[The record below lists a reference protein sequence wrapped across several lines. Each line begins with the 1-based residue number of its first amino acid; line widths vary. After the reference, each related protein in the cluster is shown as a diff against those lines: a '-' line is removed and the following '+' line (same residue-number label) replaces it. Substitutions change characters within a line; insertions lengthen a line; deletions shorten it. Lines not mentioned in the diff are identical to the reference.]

1 MKLEEGAILL
11 DSVFSEVVY
20 YRLLLEKEYSKE
32 KVDNNQKNENVGKY
46 NVFAKMSNKIK
57 ENTQNK
63 YNERIDNIN
72 KEIDNLLEKNPKL
85 NKDLTEDM
93 LAKDLID
100 FFKNDKNNFLKE
112 LFSILIISDETYK
125 YEFND
130 EELKKLSLLI
140 YNDEK
145 RLNNSFKE
153 FNQIT
158 KAISSRTIEKKD
170 DVIKDALKLII
181 IRFISEGSLKEISS
195 SKDSKDLSLLVTY
208 GLDSNNLDKDYIMN
222 LYYTMGYDYISLS
235 LGIKT
240 YLLVRAKYEIS
251 NIDYSAM
258 LSPIIDVLMD
268 ISKKSCKQ
276 LLIDN
281 DNIEINKKLMEII
294 DKVIN
299 YLIKEFKL

>member
-20 YRLLLEKEYSKE
+20 YRLLLENKYSKE

-130 EELKKLSLLI
+130 EELKKLS
-140 YNDEK
+140 
-145 RLNNSFKE
+145 
-153 FNQIT
+153 
-158 KAISSRTIEKKD
+158 
-170 DVIKDALKLII
+170 
-181 IRFISEGSLKEISS
+181 
-195 SKDSKDLSLLVTY
+195 
-208 GLDSNNLDKDYIMN
+208 
-222 LYYTMGYDYISLS
+222 
-235 LGIKT
+235 
-240 YLLVRAKYEIS
+240 
-251 NIDYSAM
+251 
-258 LSPIIDVLMD
+258 
-268 ISKKSCKQ
+268 
-276 LLIDN
+276 
-281 DNIEINKKLMEII
+281 
-294 DKVIN
+294 
-299 YLIKEFKL
+299 

>member
-1 MKLEEGAILL
+1 MKLEEGVILL

-20 YRLLLEKEYSKE
+20 YRLLLENKYSKE

-208 GLDSNNLDKDYIMN
+208 GLDSNDLDKDYIMN

>member
-20 YRLLLEKEYSKE
+20 YRLLLENKYSKE

-208 GLDSNNLDKDYIMN
+208 GLDSNVLDKEYIMN

>member
-20 YRLLLEKEYSKE
+20 YRLLLENKYSKE

-208 GLDSNNLDKDYIMN
+208 GLDSNDLDKDYIMN

>member
-11 DSVFSEVVY
+11 DSVISEVVY

-170 DVIKDALKLII
+170 DVIIDALKLII

-208 GLDSNNLDKDYIMN
+208 GLDSNDLDKDYIMN

>member
-20 YRLLLEKEYSKE
+20 YRLLLENKYSKE

-46 NVFAKMSNKIK
+46 NVFSKMSNKIK

-208 GLDSNNLDKDYIMN
+208 GLDSNDLDKDYIMN

>member
-125 YEFND
+125 YEFSD

-170 DVIKDALKLII
+170 DVIIDALKLII
-181 IRFISEGSLKEISS
+181 IRFISEGSLKDISS

-208 GLDSNNLDKDYIMN
+208 GLDSNVLDKEYIMN

>member
-125 YEFND
+125 YEFSD

-145 RLNNSFKE
+145 RLNNSLKE

-181 IRFISEGSLKEISS
+181 IRFISEGSLKDISS

-208 GLDSNNLDKDYIMN
+208 GLDSNNLDKDYIIN

>member
-130 EELKKLSLLI
+130 EELKKLYLLI

>member
-20 YRLLLEKEYSKE
+20 YRLLLENKYSKE

-100 FFKNDKNNFLKE
+100 FFKNDKNNLLKE

-125 YEFND
+125 YEFSD

-208 GLDSNNLDKDYIMN
+208 GLDSNDLDKDYIMN

>member
-125 YEFND
+125 YEFSD

-181 IRFISEGSLKEISS
+181 IRFISEGSLKDISS

-208 GLDSNNLDKDYIMN
+208 GLDSNVLDKDYIMN

>member
-1 MKLEEGAILL
+1 MKLEEGVILL

-20 YRLLLEKEYSKE
+20 YRLLLENKYSKE

>member
-20 YRLLLEKEYSKE
+20 YRLLLENKYSKE